1 MDREKRIIMDYN
13 GLFSKV
19 VSRSKASAI
28 RELLKVISNP
38 EIISFA
44 GGLPDPELFPVKE
57 IEDIFDTILTQS
69 PKEALQYG
77 TTEGQNILKK
87 ELVRMVKETENITIT
102 PEQILVVSASQQAL
116 DMFARMFV
124 NPGDSIITACPTYLG
139 ALQAFQV
146 LGADILGVASDG
158 DGVLVEDLAAKLELL
173 HKQGKPCKFIYL
185 VPDFQN
191 PTGTTIPQE
200 RRVKILELAKKYHT
214 FILEDSPYR
223 QVRFEGIA
231 PKTFYELDGGQGN
244 VMTMFTFSKIFVP
257 GFRLGFIIGPAD
269 VIRKFVILKQSMD
282 LCSSPTLQLA
292 TAEFLKRNLLQNHI
306 KNMIEVYRQKRDLML
321 KTLAEFMPQGV
332 TWTHPQGG
340 LFLWLTLPN
349 GLDATKLLP
358 KAIENKVAYVA
369 GVDFYPDG
377 NLFNDMRLNFSY
389 STHEQIVEG
398 LKRLAQTIKDN
409 L

>member
-1 MDREKRIIMDYN
+1 MDYN
-13 GLFSKV
+13 PLFSKI

-44 GGLPDPELFPVKE
+44 GGLPDPTLFPTNE
-57 IEDIFDTILTQS
+57 IKNIFDTILDKS
-69 PKEALQYG
+69 AKEALQYG
-77 TTEGQNILKK
+77 ATEGQDSLKK
-87 ELVRMVKETENITIT
+87 ELIRMVQETENITVT
-102 PEQILVVSASQQAL
+102 SDQILVVSASQQAL
-116 DMFARMFV
+116 DMAARMFI

-146 LGADILGVASDG
+146 AGADIVGAASDG
-158 DGVLVEDLAAKLELL
+158 DGILTEDLQAKLELL
-173 HKQGKPCKFIYL
+173 HAQGKKCKFIYL

-191 PTGTTIPQE
+191 PTGTTIPEE
-200 RRVKILELAKKYHT
+200 RRIKILELAKKYHT

-223 QVRFEGIA
+223 QVRFEGKA
-231 PKTFYELDGGQGN
+231 PRTFYELDRGQGN
-244 VMTMFTFSKIFVP
+244 VMTLFTFSKIFVP

-269 VIRKFVILKQSMD
+269 VIRKFVILKQAMD

-292 TAEFLKRNLLQNHI
+292 TGEFLRRELLQAHI
-306 KNMIEVYRQKRDLML
+306 QRMIEVYRQKRDLML
-321 KTLAEFMPQGV
+321 KTLAEYMPQGV
-332 TWTHPQGG
+332 TWTRPQGG
-340 LFLWLTLPN
+340 LFLWLTLPK
-349 GLDATKLLP
+349 GIDATKLLP

-377 NLFNDMRLNFSY
+377 NVFNDLRLNFSY
-389 STHEQIVEG
+389 SSPEQIVEG
-398 LKRLAQTIKDN
+398 LKRLAQTIKES

>member
-1 MDREKRIIMDYN
+1 MNYN
-13 GLFSKV
+13 NLFSSV

-28 RELLKVISNP
+28 RELLKVISRP
-38 EIISFA
+38 GIISFA
-44 GGLPDPELFPVKE
+44 GGLPDPELFPTKE
-57 IEDIFDTILTQS
+57 IQNVFDTILTKF

-77 TTEGQNILKK
+77 ATEGQDALKR
-87 ELVRMVKETENITIT
+87 ELVRLVKETENITVT

-116 DMFARMFV
+116 DMSARMFI

-146 LGADILGVASDG
+146 AGADIVGVASDH
-158 DGVLVEDLAAKLELL
+158 DGVLVEDLKAKLDLL
-173 HKQGKPCKFIYL
+173 KQQGKPCKFIYL

-191 PTGTTIPQE
+191 PTGTTIPQD
-200 RRVKILELAKKYHT
+200 RREKILELAKQHNT

-223 QVRFEGIA
+223 QVRFEGTA
-231 PKTFYELDGGQGN
+231 PKTFYELDGGRGN
-244 VMTMFTFSKIFVP
+244 VITLFTFSKVFVP
-257 GFRLGFIIGPAD
+257 GFRLGFIIGPEE
-269 VIRKFVILKQSMD
+269 VIRKFVILKQAMD

-292 TAEFLKRNLLQNHI
+292 TAEFLSRNILSNHI
-306 KNMIEVYRQKRDLML
+306 KRMIEVYRTKRDLML
-321 KTLAEFMPQGV
+321 KTLQECMPQGV
-332 TWTHPQGG
+332 TWTRPQGG
-340 LFLWLTLPN
+340 LFLWLTLPKHI
-349 GLDATKLLP
+349 DAMQLLS

-377 NLFNDMRLNFSY
+377 NVFNDLRLNFSY

-398 LKRLAQTIKDN
+398 LKRLAQTIQEA